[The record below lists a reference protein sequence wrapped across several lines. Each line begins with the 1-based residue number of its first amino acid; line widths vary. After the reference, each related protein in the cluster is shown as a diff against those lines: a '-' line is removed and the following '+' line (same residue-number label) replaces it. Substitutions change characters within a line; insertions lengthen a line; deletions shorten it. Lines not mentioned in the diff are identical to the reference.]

1 MDVTPMKRV
10 AIAAAWLIGSIVP
23 LTLAALYFFG
33 CCVLPFHQTLHKLLP
48 LCSIASV
55 MMRSDD
61 GDTTRP
67 STPARE
73 KSDKTAKKS
82 FPSLLPEHPEFSAST
97 DRVALHFVPASV
109 RYRSFIA
116 LGAMR
121 CDDDVGLRLSLL
133 DTFRI

>member
-1 MDVTPMKRV
+1 MGFTPMKHV
-10 AIAAAWLIGSIVP
+10 AIAAAWLIGSVVP
-23 LTLAALYFFG
+23 LTVAVIFFFG
-33 CCVLPFHQTLHKLLP
+33 CCVLPFHQTLHKLVP
-48 LCSIASV
+48 LCSIASM

-61 GDTTRP
+61 GDISRQ

-73 KSDKTAKKS
+73 KSEKTAKKS
-82 FPSLLPEHPEFSAST
+82 VPSLLPVHTELST
-97 DRVALHFVPASV
+97 NSDRVAHQLLQGSL

>member
-1 MDVTPMKRV
+1 MDANPMKRV
-10 AIAAAWLIGSIVP
+10 AIAGAWLIGSVVP

-33 CCVLPFHQTLHKLLP
+33 CCVLPYHQTLHKLLP

-55 MMRSDD
+55 MMRTDD
-61 GDTTRP
+61 GESRQ

-73 KSDKTAKKS
+73 KSEKTAKKS
-82 FPSLLPEHPEFSAST
+82 VPSLLPAHLEVAASS
-97 DRVALHFVPASV
+97 DRGSHHFVQDALH
-109 RYRSFIA
+109 YRSFIA

-121 CDDDVGLRLSLL
+121 CDDDVGLRLSFL